1 MGLKNR
7 LRLISL
13 IPILLLL
20 IVSSY
25 VVYTSYQQYNQ
36 TNQLKTR
43 ITINKSLESLMKE
56 IAKERGMT
64 SIFLGSNGKKLKSSL
79 KAQRKVVDK
88 KFAELHTLA
97 TTYPKLS
104 KELKPILAAAK
115 MLPNIRKQIDSL
127 SIDYKK
133 AFFDFYTKSLNQ
145 PIYYLISK
153 VSNYSLNP
161 EITSYIANYL
171 LFVNSKEYSGLERGF
186 LSYVLTKYIPMNDEY
201 LKEWMKLLGK
211 ADGFLSFNVSNQK
224 VQKQLERILQ
234 SEDVQEVLED
244 VMQSRVEIDRAVN
257 DGLYPVDPTL
267 WFNLQSEKIDTIQQ
281 LETILKKHMLIAI
294 ENVSKQNLLTLLIAA
309 GVWALSLILAIIGFL
324 FARDITGNIK
334 RLESILRKVAEAE
347 SIKDEKTEEIESKIN
362 LDTTQGINAAYELL
376 ETALKKAQDAKT
388 AAEEASHAKSM
399 FLANMSH
406 EIRTPL
412 NGIIGFTDLLKN
424 TELTPE
430 QREFV
435 NIIEKS
441 SENLLEI
448 INAIL
453 DLSKIES
460 KKIEIENIVFNPIEE
475 FENAIEVYAPRAAE
489 KDINFALFVDPH
501 LNKPLKG
508 DPTKIKEV
516 LINLISNAIKFT
528 DRGGNVT
535 VEIRKVKEYNER
547 AEIYFEVRDTG
558 IGIPE
563 DKQKQIFEA
572 FSQADSSVTRKFGGT
587 GLGLTISSEF
597 IKLMGGRLNL
607 ESEVGKGTKFFFT
620 LVLEEVPALTE
631 SLENRFNGIRVAY
644 YIKSNMPKDQDLFI
658 KEYLQYLGAKF
669 VVFENLKEL
678 INHKSNYDFTMIDYD
693 YINENSL
700 KNFFVRDIP
709 VALVTK
715 VTYKKKVEG
724 FANQLMKLLFEPV
737 NYTKTVQ
744 TLKEYIENYKSK
756 IESSEQE
763 TLEFT
768 GDEKLAAKA
777 LVAEDNTINQKLIKK
792 TLEDLGLTVDLAN
805 NGLEAFEKRK
815 NGDYDIIFMDI
826 QMPIM
831 DGVEATHEILEYEE
845 ESNQPHIP
853 IIALTAHALKG
864 DRERYIN
871 EGMDEYITK
880 PLIKNEL
887 VAILKKFLKDKIVT
901 SKQSKQDLQPQTEHK
916 EEKTDVVEVKKKP
929 ILICKKTNLEAKL
942 LSKFVEDLDF
952 EPVAT
957 SDFESCYEKMQS
969 GDYAAA
975 MIDYDFENFD
985 YEKLKSLKNQT
996 GLKLVLF
1003 AEDHENVQ
1011 DPEDIF
1017 DIIYDDIVNKAK
1029 VALILEKLD
1038 LTKGVTV

>member
-20 IVSSY
+20 ILSSY
-25 VVYTSYQQYNQ
+25 VVYTSYEQYNQ
-36 TNQLKTR
+36 TKQLKTR

-88 KFAELHTLA
+88 KFAELHTVA
-97 TTYPKLS
+97 AAYPQLS
-104 KELKPILAAAK
+104 KELKPIFAAAK
-115 MLPNIRKQIDSL
+115 MLPHIRKQIDSL
-127 SIDYKK
+127 KIDYKK
-133 AFFDFYTKSLNQ
+133 AFFDFYTKTLNQ
-145 PIYYLISK
+145 SIYYLISK
-153 VSNYSLNP
+153 VNNYSLNP
-161 EITSYIANYL
+161 EITSYISNYL

-211 ADGFLSFNVSNQK
+211 ADGFLSFNVANQN
-224 VQKQLERILQ
+224 VQKQLEKIVR
-234 SEDVQEVLED
+234 SEDVQEILDD

-267 WFNLQSEKIDTIQQ
+267 WFNLLSEKIDTIQQ
-281 LETILKKHMLIAI
+281 LENILKKHMYATI
-294 ENVSKQNLLTLLIAA
+294 ENVSEQNLLTLLIAA
-309 GVWALSLILAIIGFL
+309 GVWILSLILAIIGFL

-347 SIKDEKTEEIESKIN
+347 TIKDENSDVESKIN

-535 VEIRKVKEYNER
+535 VEIRKLKEYNER

-563 DKQKQIFEA
+563 EKQKQIFEA

-597 IKLMGGRLNL
+597 VKLMGGQLNL

-631 SLENRFNGIRVAY
+631 SLENRFNGVRVAY
-644 YIKSNMPKDQDLFI
+644 YIKNSMPKDHDLFI

-678 INHKSNYDFTMIDYD
+678 INHKTNYDFTMIDFD

-715 VTYKKKVEG
+715 VTYKKKVES
-724 FANQLMKLLFEPV
+724 FENQLMKLLFEPV

-756 IESSEQE
+756 LQSGEQE

-768 GDEKLAAKA
+768 GNEKFAAKA

-815 NGDYDIIFMDI
+815 NGNYDIIFMDI

-901 SKQSKQDLQPQTEHK
+901 EKKPEQKPKSQTAPK
-916 EEKTDVVEVKKKP
+916 EEKLEIVQAEKQP
-929 ILICKKTNLEAKL
+929 ILVCKKTNLEAKL

-952 EPVAT
+952 EAVTA

-969 GDYAAA
+969 GDFAVA

-996 GLKLVLF
+996 GIKLVLF
-1003 AEDHENVQ
+1003 AEDHEAVQ
-1011 DPEDIF
+1011 DPEQIF

-1029 VALILEKLD
+1029 VANILEKLD
-1038 LTKGVTV
+1038 LIKGVTA